1 MFVPCPDI
9 LNSCMFTGIA
19 AIVPYHTALFLWQL
33 FVYLTL
39 SIVSVTKAFDFMQ
52 LKQRHKSDPALKAP
66 LMEIYGKILQHQ
78 STLIGSHLELFLN
91 NVYGKTFNRN
101 NYTI

>member
-1 MFVPCPDI
+1 MAVVCVS
-9 LNSCMFTGIA
+9 NSEYRFSHKDQA
-19 AIVPYHTALFLWQL
+19 
-33 FVYLTL
+33 
-39 SIVSVTKAFDFMQ
+39 AFDFMQ

-78 STLIGSHLELFLN
+78 STLIGSHLELFLK